1 ELMPEEGAGHVR
13 EMGYH
18 HLLVGSYMS
27 LTTDEM
33 VKQFGQEE
41 TDRLLSTGVIPFDV
55 LEEGE
60 DAEFIELM
68 HEYRQSIIHFD
79 ETKADFNA
87 AYGYLNITLDQPRLK
102 RINWNIHYLSA
113 EGVEDQF
120 IRNFWLHE
128 NSMYW
133 EQYGLRDM
141 SYLSNGEEE

>member
-1 ELMPEEGAGHVR
+1 MRPAPSAAAPDRPRVALFVTCLVDLFRPSIGFAAIRLPVLVLGLVTAR
-13 EMGYH
+13 DSIVVCNGY
-18 HLLVGSYMS
+18 
-27 LTTDEM
+27 
-33 VKQFGQEE
+33 K
-41 TDRLLSTGVIPFDV
+41 
-55 LEEGE
+55 

-79 ETKADFNA
+79 ETKADSNA